1 VKGQQWERQI
11 QEVLDAACAGL
22 LLVSQDFLVSNFINN
37 VELPRLLDA
46 AQRSGKRVFWL
57 HLSPSTVKD
66 RVSKLMRALGARSR
80 AEVVAVA
87 TRKGLIHV
95 DAG

>member
-1 VKGQQWERQI
+1 
-11 QEVLDAACAGL
+11 
-22 LLVSQDFLVSNFINN
+22 
-37 VELPRLLDA
+37 
-46 AQRSGKRVFWL
+46 
-57 HLSPSTVKD
+57 
-66 RVSKLMRALGARSR
+66 VSKLMRALGARSR